1 MENTANPTITVS
13 VRSFDSE
20 LWRRFQAECI
30 LRSLKPSVA
39 LKEAIESWLKTKQNN
54 NK

>member
-1 MENTANPTITVS
+1 MTNTADKTTTVS

-30 LRSLKPSVA
+30 LRNVKPSVA
-39 LKEAIESWLKTKQNN
+39 LKQAIESWLKT
-54 NK
+54 NKTNK

>member
-1 MENTANPTITVS
+1 MNNNTTTTTVS

-30 LRSLKPSVA
+30 LRSVKPSQA
-39 LKEAIESWLKTKQNN
+39 LKEAIESWLKK
-54 NK
+54 K

>member
-1 MENTANPTITVS
+1 MTNTADNTTTVS

-30 LRSLKPSVA
+30 LRQVKPAAA
-39 LKEAIESWLKTKQNN
+39 LKEAIESWLKK
-54 NK
+54 K